1 MGNVA
6 PAQLPACEAG
16 QNVVGNLSCPA
27 WGDRQVASQVERS
40 SSQARSSWIRM
51 AAAAPGPAVQRLAAP
66 QGVPGPDGPGRGI
79 AGGETGTKVDAA
91 PSCVG

>member
-1 MGNVA
+1 
-6 PAQLPACEAG
+6 
-16 QNVVGNLSCPA
+16 
-27 WGDRQVASQVERS
+27 
-40 SSQARSSWIRM
+40 M